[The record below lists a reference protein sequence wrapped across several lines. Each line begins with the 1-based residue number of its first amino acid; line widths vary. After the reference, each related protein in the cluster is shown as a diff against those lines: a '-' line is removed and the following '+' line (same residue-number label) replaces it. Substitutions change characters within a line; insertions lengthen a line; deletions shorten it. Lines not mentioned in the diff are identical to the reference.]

1 MQTLHLFAGA
11 GGGLLGDLILGHT
24 PIGAVEFDP
33 YCCRVL
39 RERAADGWF
48 PGLRVHEGDVRLFD
62 PSDYAGR
69 VDCLHAGFPC
79 QPHSVAGKREGEAD
93 ERNLWP
99 DTRRIIGQLR
109 PRFVLL
115 ENVPGIVSNGYAAV
129 VVGELSALWYDCR
142 WAIISA
148 ADAGAPHRRE
158 RWWCLA
164 ERADTDE
171 QRRGEAWQ
179 LQPGAELGNGRLCEV
194 VADAS
199 STGRQQIAGSA
210 HGDEGPHEGRT
221 ALQADE
227 PECDGERRRAW
238 HVADSNLNPRHE
250 RRTSNCPQEPGRR
263 NADRGGECASVPDT
277 ILERLERQREGG
289 AETWP
294 THGPGHAGNPGW
306 WQVEPGVGRV
316 VDGLAARVDRLK
328 ALGNGQVGITEALAW
343 RILGGP

>member
-1 MQTLHLFAGA
+1 MRDMQTLHLFAGA
-11 GGGLLGDLILGHT
+11 GGGLLADLILGHT

-48 PGLRVHEGDVRLFD
+48 PELRVYEGDVRLFD
-62 PSDYAGR
+62 PSDYTGR
-69 VDCLHAGFPC
+69 VDCIHAGFPC

-99 DTRRIIGQLR
+99 DTARIIGQLR
-109 PRFVLL
+109 PRLALL

-129 VVGELSALWYDCR
+129 VVGELSALGYDCR

-148 ADAGAPHRRE
+148 ADAGAPHLRE

-164 ERADTDE
+164 ERANTDGE
-171 QRRGEAWQ
+171 RRGEARG
-179 LQPGAELGNGRLCEV
+179 LLSGAELGHGGVCEGMVNATSERLPQRRQTGLDSRNEKERTGL
-194 VADAS
+194 VAES
-199 STGRQQIAGSA
+199 
-210 HGDEGPHEGRT
+210 
-221 ALQADE
+221 
-227 PECDGERRRAW
+227 ERRSEI
-238 HVADSNLNPRHE
+238 VANTDRIPRNE
-250 RRTSNCPQEPGRR
+250 RRPSDTTQEPRGRD
-263 NADRGGECASVPDT
+263 ADRGGDRAVVPDA
-277 ILERLERQREGG
+277 IFERLERQQQGG
-289 AETWP
+289 AAPWP
-294 THGPGHAGNPGW
+294 AHGPGHGCSPGW

-328 ALGNGQVGITEALAW
+328 ALGNGQVSLTAALAW

>member
-11 GGGLLGDLILGHT
+11 GGGLLADLILGHT

-48 PGLRVHEGDVRLFD
+48 PSLRVHEGDVRLFD
-62 PSDYAGR
+62 PSDYTGR

-99 DTRRIIGQLR
+99 DTARIIGQLR
-109 PRFVLL
+109 PRFALL

-129 VVGELSALWYDCR
+129 VIGELSALGYDCR

-148 ADAGAPHRRE
+148 ADAGAPHRRD

-164 ERADTDE
+164 ERTDADGCGRRQTQSITEWRE
-171 QRRGEAWQ
+171 QRQKSCLHGESI
-179 LQPGAELGNGRLCEV
+179 PNSIGNGL
-194 VADAS
+194 
-199 STGRQQIAGSA
+199 
-210 HGDEGPHEGRT
+210 
-221 ALQADE
+221 
-227 PECDGERRRAW
+227 ERI
-238 HVADSNLNPRHE
+238 
-250 RRTSNCPQEPGRR
+250 TEPGESKSKTT
-263 NADRGGECASVPDT
+263 GIIKGSSVT
-277 ILERLERQREGG
+277 G
-289 AETWP
+289 AHFCNT
-294 THGPGHAGNPGW
+294 TTGNW
-306 WQVEPGVGRV
+306 WKTEPGVGRV

-328 ALGNGQVGITEALAW
+328 ALGNGQVSITAALAW

>member
-11 GGGLLGDLILGHT
+11 GGGLLADLILGHT

-62 PSDYAGR
+62 PSEYAGR

-99 DTRRIIGQLR
+99 DTKRVIGELR
-109 PRFVLL
+109 PGRLLL

-129 VVGELSALWYDCR
+129 VIGELSALGYDCR

-148 ADAGAPHRRE
+148 AAAGADIERE
-158 RWWCLA
+158 RWWCFA
-164 ERADTDE
+164 TRANE
-171 QRRGEAWQ
+171 
-179 LQPGAELGNGRLCEV
+179 ELG
-194 VADAS
+194 
-199 STGRQQIAGSA
+199 
-210 HGDEGPHEGRT
+210 
-221 ALQADE
+221 
-227 PECDGERRRAW
+227 RARSGVELYREETVW
-238 HVADSNLNPRHE
+238 
-250 RRTSNCPQEPGRR
+250 
-263 NADRGGECASVPDT
+263 GGEDRTHIAN
-277 ILERLERQREGG
+277 RQRDWL
-289 AETWP
+289 ALAR
-294 THGPGHAGNPGW
+294 HAYRTDDDVAN
-306 WQVEPGVGRV
+306 
-316 VDGLAARVDRLK
+316 RLHRTE
-328 ALGNGQVGITEALAW
+328 ALGNGQVPLQAALAW